1 MRVEHINPFLK
12 AVSNT
17 FKTMLA
23 ADAHRGEL
31 VLGDPRVR
39 HFPISGVIGLSGRAS
54 GTVVINLSTEVA
66 LQAASAMLME
76 EIDEVNDDVVDAVGE
91 LANVIAGQ
99 AKAELVNYELSV
111 SLPNVILGEG
121 HEVRFP
127 SATPPLVVPFK
138 TDFGPLRL
146 EVGFEP
152 SVVADPAMAL

>member
-17 FKTMLA
+17 FQTMLA
-23 ADAHRGEL
+23 AEAHRGEL
-31 VLGDPRVR
+31 ILGDPKMRQ
-39 HFPISGVIGLSGRAS
+39 FPISGVIGLSGKAS

-76 EIDEVNDDVVDAVGE
+76 EMREVNDDVIDAVGE

-99 AKAELVNYELSV
+99 AKTELAQYELSV
-111 SLPNVILGEG
+111 SLPNVVTGEG
-121 HEVRFP
+121 HEIRFP

-152 SVVADPAMAL
+152 SLATEPALA